1 MLLPGVQSS
10 MADPVHGQR
19 AAPTGSVY
27 ADCGLVGLEPVRHM
41 VDGEWTGRYL
51 V

>member
-1 MLLPGVQSS
+1 

-27 ADCGLVGLEPVRHM
+27 DERGLVAVAPVRHM

-51 V
+51 P